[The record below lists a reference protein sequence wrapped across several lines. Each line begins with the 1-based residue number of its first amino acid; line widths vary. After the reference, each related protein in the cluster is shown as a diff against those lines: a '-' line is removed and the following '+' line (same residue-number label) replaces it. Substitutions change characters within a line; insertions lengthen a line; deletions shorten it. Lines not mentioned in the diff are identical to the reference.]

1 MRSRANTKS
10 RDALFFPILCGWGHP
25 WRHPCTV
32 AGAHLGTRTAELI
45 EAPIMLVVIVF
56 TANWVIRRCDIPPAP
71 YKRLAVGVTSLGIL
85 LLAEFT
91 VVLGLQRLTV
101 DDYLAS
107 RDPVAGTVYVLLLS
121 VYLVASLRRSKEHVL
136 TQAALVFC
144 ESTDP

>member
-1 MRSRANTKS
+1 M
-10 RDALFFPILCGWGHP
+10 LYFFLSFAAGVILGVIRVLLLVP
-25 WRHPCTV
+25 T
-32 AGAHLGTRTAELI
+32 LGTRTAELI

-71 YKRLAVGVTSLGIL
+71 YKRLAVGVIALGIL

-107 RDPVAGTVYVLLLS
+107 RDPVAGTVYVLM
-121 VYLVASLRRSKEHVL
+121 LVVFTSLP
-136 TQAALVFC
+136 VFVARKNM
-144 ESTDP
+144 S